1 MPTIVADLKD
11 VGQVACG
18 SSHTL
23 VVSRD
28 GRTVWSFGSGE
39 NGKLGHGEI
48 AKVLLFLSVDWLCFD
63 EAVLRCAD
71 PKLLTPFRV

>member
-48 AKVLLFLSVDWLCFD
+48 AKVLLFQLIGFVFI
-63 EAVLRCAD
+63 
-71 PKLLTPFRV
+71 KLF